1 MYKLENMERNQ
12 DNMQPFNLDRFKAGE
27 PAYHKITL
35 KEFFYF
41 GDLPGGRIAVKY
53 LNHDVW
59 VCYST
64 TIQILNDV
72 YYMKEKELTWEE
84 VFNWANDYKHIEYK
98 GKQFVIYLRWRH
110 SDIEYRTPLSEWLD
124 TNFEPPKL
132 KNK

>member
-1 MYKLENMERNQ
+1 
-12 DNMQPFNLDRFKAGE
+12 MQPFNLERFKAGE
-27 PAYHKITL
+27 PAYHKDTL

-72 YYMKEKELTWEE
+72 YYMKEKELTWDK
-84 VFNWANDYKHIEYK
+84 VSNMWANDKI
-98 GKQFVIYLRWRH
+98 
-110 SDIEYRTPLSEWLD
+110 DRTVFFYWLD
-124 TNFEPPKL
+124 ANFEPPKL
-132 KNK
+132 KKK

>member
-1 MYKLENMERNQ
+1 
-12 DNMQPFNLDRFKAGE
+12 MQPFNLDRFKAGE

-59 VCYST
+59 VCYSI

-72 YYMKEKELTWEE
+72 YYMKEKELTWKE
-84 VFNWANDYKHIEYK
+84 VFNWARANDK
-98 GKQFVIYLRWRH
+98 
-110 SDIEYRTPLSEWLD
+110 IEYRTPLSEWLD
-124 TNFEPPKL
+124 ANFEPPKF